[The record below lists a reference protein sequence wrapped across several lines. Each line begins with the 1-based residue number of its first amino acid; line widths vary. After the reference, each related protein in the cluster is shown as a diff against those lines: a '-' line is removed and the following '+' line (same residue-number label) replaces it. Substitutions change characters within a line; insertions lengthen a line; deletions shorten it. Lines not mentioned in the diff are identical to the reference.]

1 MQKCQDSDSLLRG
14 FVKFGDFNPD
24 IRSRSS
30 ISLFFLLLLSPLME
44 QLLILFYGSSLN
56 MAFGTMSSY
65 LYQKEANDKYKKF
78 KTFHEKNTQYSNAQ
92 LLFVTLCLFM
102 VLLFEKKVS
111 PWKLNFCNTTEE
123 GEVISIFLNLKPKI
137 QSE

>member
-1 MQKCQDSDSLLRG
+1 MLLLTKPSCRNAKTLTHCSGALSNSVTSILTYVLEVQSL
-14 FVKFGDFNPD
+14 
-24 IRSRSS
+24 S
-30 ISLFFLLLLSPLME
+30 FFLLLLSPLME

-102 VLLFEKKVS
+102 VLLFEKKKFLRGNSTSATQLRRERLS
-111 PWKLNFCNTTEE
+111 PF
-123 GEVISIFLNLKPKI
+123 F
-137 QSE
+137 